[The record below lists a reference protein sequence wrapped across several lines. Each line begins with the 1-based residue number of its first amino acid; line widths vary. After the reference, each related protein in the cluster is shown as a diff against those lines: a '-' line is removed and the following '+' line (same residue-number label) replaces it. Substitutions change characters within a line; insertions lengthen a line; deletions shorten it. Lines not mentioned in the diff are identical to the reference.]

1 MFSWVKEGHQIFRVI
16 LIVQL
21 VISVVIGLIT
31 GELMIAF
38 WLGIPIIA
46 LPLYLS
52 YANPESEISGHAV
65 GIGVQLMTALHIHQ
79 AFGLIEIHFEIF
91 VLLAMLA
98 YFRNWRIIATSTATV
113 AVHHILFFFM
123 QAGGSGVFIFE
134 ENHITFSIL
143 LLHAAFALA
152 EGLTLMYMTKRSH
165 EDGVGGA
172 LLESAIADI
181 IRDKESLNLAVKIDK
196 SVPVMRTFDE
206 LLDAIR
212 QLVGNA
218 AKLADDV
225 ADTSAFMQNATR
237 ELSEHAQQSHQEI
250 GSISAASEE
259 IAVTMQDTSERTNA
273 ANDITQEAKANTS
286 ESRTSVEST
295 KTTISSLRD
304 RLNSAAQTNQELNE
318 RCASISD
325 SMRSITAVAEQTNL
339 LALNAAIES
348 ARAGEHG
355 RGFAVVADEVRT
367 LAIRSKESADEISTI
382 TEQLVASTASSVT
395 QMNQCIELVDEAV
408 SASDRAATHMQGI
421 ESKIQAASDNMMEV
435 ATSAVEQ
442 ETASSSIAASTAKI
456 YELATQ
462 EARTAAELE
471 QKSQSLATL
480 CQTLQTMVRR
490 FVV

>member
-1 MFSWVKEGHQIFRVI
+1 
-16 LIVQL
+16 
-21 VISVVIGLIT
+21 
-31 GELMIAF
+31 
-38 WLGIPIIA
+38 
-46 LPLYLS
+46 
-52 YANPESEISGHAV
+52 
-65 GIGVQLMTALHIHQ
+65 
-79 AFGLIEIHFEIF
+79 
-91 VLLAMLA
+91 MLA

-152 EGLTLMYMTKRSH
+152 EGLTLMDMTNRSH

-181 IRDKESLNLAVKIDK
+181 IRDKESLNLTVKIDK

-212 QLVGNA
+212 QLVSDA

-225 ADTSAFMQNATR
+225 ADTSTFMQKATR

-304 RLNSAAQTNQELNE
+304 KLNSAAQTNQELNE

-408 SASDRAATHMQGI
+408 NASDRAATHMQGI

>member
-16 LIVQL
+16 LMVQL
-21 VISVVIGLIT
+21 VMAVVIGLIT

-52 YANPESEISGHAV
+52 YSNPESEVSGHAI

-98 YFRNWRIIATSTATV
+98 YFRNWMIIATSTATV
-113 AVHHILFFFM
+113 AVHHIAFFFM
-123 QAGGSGVFIFE
+123 QSGGAGVYIFE
-134 ENHITFSIL
+134 DNHISFSIL

-172 LLESAIADI
+172 MLESAIAEI
-181 IRDKESLNLAVKIDK
+181 IRDPSSLNLAVSIDK
-196 SVPVMRTFDE
+196 SIPVMKRFDD
-206 LLDAIR
+206 LLEGIR
-212 QLVGNA
+212 QLVRNA
-218 AKLADDV
+218 SKLADDV
-225 ADTSAFMQNATR
+225 ADTSTFMQNATR
-237 ELSEHAQQSHQEI
+237 ELNEHSQQSQQEI

-273 ANDITQEAKANTS
+273 ANDITQDAKANTS
-286 ESRTSVEST
+286 ESRSSVEST
-295 KTTISSLRD
+295 KATISSLRD

-325 SMRSITAVAEQTNL
+325 AMRSITAVAEQTNL

-367 LAIRSKESADEISTI
+367 LAIRSKESADEITTI
-382 TEQLVASTASSVT
+382 TEQLVSSTASSVT

-408 SASDRAATHMQGI
+408 GASDNAATHMQGI
-421 ESKIQAASDNMMEV
+421 ESKIQEASNNMMEV

-442 ETASSSIAASTAKI
+442 ESASSSIAASTAKI

-462 EARTAAELE
+462 EARTTAELE
-471 QKSQSLATL
+471 QKSRALAAL
-480 CQTLQTMVRR
+480 CQDLQSMVRR

>member
-1 MFSWVKEGHQIFRVI
+1 MFAWVKEGHQIFRVI
-16 LIVQL
+16 LIVQW
-21 VISVVIGLIT
+21 VIAVIIGLIT

-46 LPLYLS
+46 LPLFLS
-52 YANPESEISGHAV
+52 YSNPESEMSGHAV

-113 AVHHILFFFM
+113 AVHHIAFFFM
-123 QAGGSGVFIFE
+123 QSGGAGVFIFE
-134 ENHITFSIL
+134 ENHISFSIL

-172 LLESAIADI
+172 LLESAIAEI
-181 IRDKESLNLAVKIDK
+181 IRDKNSLNLAVKIDK

-206 LLDAIR
+206 LLGAIR
-212 QLVGNA
+212 QLVRDA
-218 AKLADDV
+218 SKLADDV
-225 ADTSAFMQNATR
+225 ADTSVFMQNATR
-237 ELSEHAQQSHQEI
+237 ELSHHAQQSQHEI

-273 ANDITQEAKANTS
+273 ANDITQEAKSNTS
-286 ESRTSVEST
+286 ESRASVEGT
-295 KTTISSLRD
+295 KKTISSLRD
-304 RLNSAAQTNQELNE
+304 RLNSAAKTNQELNE
-318 RCASISD
+318 RCANISD
-325 SMRSITAVAEQTNL
+325 AMRSITAVADQTNL

-367 LAIRSKESADEISTI
+367 LAIRSKESADEITTI
-382 TEQLVASTASSVT
+382 TEQLVSSTASLVT
-395 QMNQCIELVDEAV
+395 QMKLCIELVDEAV
-408 SASDRAATHMQGI
+408 GASDRAASHMQGI
-421 ESKIQAASDNMMEV
+421 EAKIQEASNNMMEV

-442 ETASSSIAASTAKI
+442 ESASSSIASSTAKI
-456 YELATQ
+456 YELASH

-471 QKSQSLATL
+471 QKSKELASL
-480 CQTLQTMVRR
+480 CQNLQSMVRR

>member
-1 MFSWVKEGHQIFRVI
+1 
-16 LIVQL
+16 
-21 VISVVIGLIT
+21 
-31 GELMIAF
+31 
-38 WLGIPIIA
+38 
-46 LPLYLS
+46 
-52 YANPESEISGHAV
+52 
-65 GIGVQLMTALHIHQ
+65 
-79 AFGLIEIHFEIF
+79 
-91 VLLAMLA
+91 
-98 YFRNWRIIATSTATV
+98 
-113 AVHHILFFFM
+113 
-123 QAGGSGVFIFE
+123 
-134 ENHITFSIL
+134 
-143 LLHAAFALA
+143 
-152 EGLTLMYMTKRSH
+152 
-165 EDGVGGA
+165 
-172 LLESAIADI
+172 
-181 IRDKESLNLAVKIDK
+181 
-196 SVPVMRTFDE
+196 
-206 LLDAIR
+206 
-212 QLVGNA
+212 
-218 AKLADDV
+218 
-225 ADTSAFMQNATR
+225 
-237 ELSEHAQQSHQEI
+237 
-250 GSISAASEE
+250 
-259 IAVTMQDTSERTNA
+259 MQDTSERTNA